1 MKTSGKTRSMYNCI
15 YYGIPIYN
23 IEIQTTKVL
32 LEHTK
37 FKDAVDQTTFFICV
51 LLQLTTKFSIINM
64 TDMKSFFIDLLTYY
78 F

>member
-1 MKTSGKTRSMYNCI
+1 MNTSGKTRSMYNCI

-37 FKDAVDQTTFFICV
+37 FKDAVDQNGLFYL
-51 LLQLTTKFSIINM
+51 LLQFTIINM
-64 TDMKSFFIDLLTYY
+64 THAKSFFIDLLTNQTNY

>member
-1 MKTSGKTRSMYNCI
+1 MNTSGKTRSMYNCI

-37 FKDAVDQTTFFICV
+37 FKDAVDQNGLFYL
-51 LLQLTTKFSIINM
+51 LLQ
-64 TDMKSFFIDLLTYY
+64 
-78 F
+78 